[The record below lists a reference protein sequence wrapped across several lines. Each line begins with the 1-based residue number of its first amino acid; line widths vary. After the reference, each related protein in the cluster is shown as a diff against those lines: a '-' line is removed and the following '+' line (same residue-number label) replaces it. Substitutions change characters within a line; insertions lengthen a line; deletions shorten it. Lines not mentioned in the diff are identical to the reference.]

1 MTKQAKN
8 TPTFDVNAKTEGFK
22 RPAHVDFMTT
32 EEHKKNKTT
41 GVRQNQNALQWE
53 FWILGEMV
61 RAVSFQ
67 EVQRDRHALTKAHYE
82 VFFMGPPK

>member
-1 MTKQAKN
+1 MTKKAKD
-8 TPTFDVNAKTEGFK
+8 TPIFNPKAPTESFK

-41 GVRQNQNALQWE
+41 GIRQNTNALQWE
-53 FWILGEMV
+53 FWILGEIV
-61 RAVSFQ
+61 KTVSFL
-67 EVQRDRHALTKAHYE
+67 EVSMDKHALSKAHAE